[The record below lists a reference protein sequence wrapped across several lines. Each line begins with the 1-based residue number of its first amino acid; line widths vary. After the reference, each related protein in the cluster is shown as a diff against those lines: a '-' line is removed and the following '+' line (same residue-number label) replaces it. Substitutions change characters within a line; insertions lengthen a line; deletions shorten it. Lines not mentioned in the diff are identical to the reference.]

1 MFPTL
6 DAKQLHESGNNHH
19 GETMQS
25 SGISG
30 MKVARRPAVVIGVG
44 GSGHRIVLNLKYAL
58 GGVSSDWVKL
68 MVLDSA
74 HEDLRLSL
82 NDREVRMEPGN
93 ELIYIGDVS
102 VAAIMR
108 NLKHLTVLKETF
120 GSSLQ
125 RLPRVT
131 YRDGVAGNRTAGQLS
146 FHYHIATI
154 EKALSSRLWSLARH
168 EGAASDDLV
177 QSTGLNIVIT
187 GSACGGQG
195 SGAMIDLAYLMREL
209 LAEMG
214 QLADNSMITG
224 AFLLPDAFPGL
235 QNRYLEPNTVD
246 FLSQIE
252 HLMSEGGY
260 TMRFPNQREIESVE
274 SPFDRVFLIDGVDQ
288 KGRTRSSQAEVAAA
302 AGQILHLLHATPAGQ
317 KLENDFF
324 NFSGVLS
331 QRTKN
336 GELACFGSLG
346 LAVLEADGERLQAL
360 ATRQYAHEVI
370 NLGLLA
376 EPNSATVIQATE
388 DFENQTQLA
397 YSALQQTLLQD
408 PDVGQILVDAT
419 LPGHIRNKSHDEL
432 SSAVDAYFRSYRQ
445 LRLLQYV
452 SPVVDANV
460 EKLISSAHKGLDEA
474 IKDAAQRFGALQ
486 AQALAVTANLRIR
499 QQHQVWRGEW
509 QARQAQL
516 EEAESAFEQAMDDL
530 SKASGQIFF
539 LRKRAMD
546 DALSRAERSA
556 QALADAYLAHR
567 IAEGAVRIMADMDRY
582 SRTMGQRLNSVVQ
595 RLQQTDQYLQDSA
608 AWKRR
613 ENHLL
618 PPDIDLVDEKLVEY
632 WYDQTNPQYQTG
644 RIDVLTYAVA
654 QGFPIYHWDQ
664 LTPDHLSQLLMAGLG
679 KAFQHLSDIG
689 IEEIVEAQK
698 DRISPERWQ
707 SRLLEM
713 AVPMCNL
720 EAVRLVDGDV
730 QPVTV
735 TVLGVADDRDTIF
748 DQNPEMIVA
757 TGDRKR
763 LVALVATL
771 GLPLSALKQWPA
783 WKRLHHRF
791 YGKH

>member
-1 MFPTL
+1 MFSTIET
-6 DAKQLHESGNNHH
+6 KQSHGSGNNSHNVAIQTP
-19 GETMQS
+19 EA
-25 SGISG
+25 SG

-82 NDREVRMEPGN
+82 NGRDVRMEPGN

-125 RLPRVT
+125 SLPRVT

-168 EGAASDDLV
+168 EGAASDELV

-224 AFLLPDAFPGL
+224 MFLLPDAFPGL

-246 FLSQIE
+246 FLSQTE
-252 HLMSEGGY
+252 QLMSEGGY
-260 TMRFPNQREIESVE
+260 TMRFPNQREIESAE

-288 KGRTRSSQAEVAAA
+288 KGRTRSSQAEVAAVT
-302 AGQILHLLHATPAGQ
+302 GQILHLLHATPAGQ

-324 NFSGVLS
+324 NFSGILS
-331 QRTKN
+331 QRTRN

-360 ATRQYAHEVI
+360 ATRKYAHEVVTF
-370 NLGLLA
+370 GLLA
-376 EPNSATVIQATE
+376 KPDNAVVNQAAE
-388 DFENQTQLA
+388 DFENQSQLT
-397 YSALQQTLLQD
+397 YSALQQAMLQD
-408 PDVGQILVDAT
+408 PDGGQILVDAT
-419 LPGHIRNKSHDEL
+419 LPGHIRNKNHDEL
-432 SSAVDAYFRSYRQ
+432 SSAVDVYYHGYRQ

-452 SPVVDANV
+452 APVVDANV
-460 EKLISSAHKGLDEA
+460 EKIINSAHKELDKALKEA
-474 IKDAAQRFGALQ
+474 SQRFGVPQ
-486 AQALAVTANLRIR
+486 AEALAVTVNLRIR

-509 QARQAQL
+509 QARQTQL
-516 EEAESAFEQAMDDL
+516 DEAESAFDQAMDEL
-530 SKASGQIFF
+530 AKASGQIFF
-539 LRKRAMD
+539 LRKRATD

-567 IAEGAVRIMADMDRY
+567 IAEGAVRVMADMERY
-582 SRTMGQRLNSVVQ
+582 SRTMSQRLNSVVQ
-595 RLQQTDQYLQDSA
+595 RLQQTEHYLQDDT
-608 AWKRR
+608 AWNRQ

-618 PPDIDLVDEKLVEY
+618 PSDIDLVDEELVEY
-632 WYDQTNPQYQTG
+632 WYARTNPQYQTG
-644 RIDVLTYAVA
+644 RIDVLTYAA
-654 QGFPIYHWDQ
+654 TQGFPIYHWDQ
-664 LTPDHLSQLLMAGLG
+664 LTPDHLAHLLIAGL
-679 KAFQHLSDIG
+679 KKTFQHLSDLG
-689 IEEIVEAQK
+689 IEEIVAAQK

-720 EAVRLVDGDV
+720 ETVRLVDGDV
-730 QPVTV
+730 QPVTI

-748 DQNPEMIVA
+748 DQNPEMIVS

-791 YGKH
+791 YGRH